1 MTRRS
6 CLGHSKLPSNT
17 DNGRWRREPRRGA
30 VRHPIHSPACLS
42 LLTLRWPFSGNDPRN
57 ETGFTGNGFPAL
69 HPFSVCFSNLFET
82 TEMFLGLAAVWV
94 CFSCSGFIVVS
105 NFPNALIRLAVSHS
119 LEISYAVWACLCC
132 SVIFGMAD
140 CFHLHVRVCETS

>member
-6 CLGHSKLPSNT
+6 CLGHGKLPSNT

-30 VRHPIHSPACLS
+30 VRHPLSRLFVFTDAVVTVFRKRPQEWDWIHRKRIPCPSSFFCLCFKPFWNHRDVSGSRCRLS
-42 LLTLRWPFSGNDPRN
+42 LFFMLKFYCCVELSKRS
-57 ETGFTGNGFPAL
+57 
-69 HPFSVCFSNLFET
+69 
-82 TEMFLGLAAVWV
+82 
-94 CFSCSGFIVVS
+94 
-105 NFPNALIRLAVSHS
+105 LIRLAVSHS

-132 SVIFGMAD
+132 SVIFGTAD